1 MVAGRKGLSFDEG
14 EELAVG
20 YSIWRQHD
28 FRMEGANGDLIKR
41 WATLPFLLSR
51 PALPRADDRFWRG
64 GWPYEFGFEF
74 CFKQGNDLDSLL
86 RQSRSMVILLG
97 LATAVMIFVISR
109 AIFGDIGGL
118 VSLGLF
124 VCSPHMLAFGA
135 IVSTEMSL
143 CLTLLGSTWC
153 VWRLLHGVTWGRIAA
168 SLAFVALLVLAKPT
182 AVVILPITV
191 VLIAARLLSSRP
203 LKWCLGRRRDI
214 ASKWAQVGVFSGF
227 ILAHALVGWGAI
239 WTHYEFRYRA
249 SSNPA
254 DSGIVFAQLPHP
266 DPIDPRVS
274 AFIDWSRRHH
284 FLPEGF
290 LHGVKWLL
298 RHNDDRIAFL
308 DGQWKIGG
316 WRKFFLRAAWLK
328 TSPVL
333 LALVG
338 LGLVGWA
345 WASRRRDPP
354 LAPAPL
360 PGSPLSVPS
369 LYEAIPWITL
379 TAVVFGAAIPQN
391 LNIGYRHILPIYP
404 PLFVL
409 AGASAIFWQKRLRIL
424 VATQMALLLWFA
436 ADSISVYP
444 HYLSYFNPLAGGS
457 SEGYKHLV
465 DSSIDWGMNLPDL
478 KRWLDQH
485 NPSGRE
491 PVFLAYFGYDSP
503 TYRHIVCRE
512 LPGFPD
518 WSPTQ
523 APYDLTPGFYAI
535 SATLLQSVY
544 TDPLGPW
551 STIYENDYQT
561 YLKYFAVYHA
571 VARDPQRRSELAERY
586 PPAALDLAYRSL
598 EHLRFGR
605 LCAWL
610 RHRGKPVDSIG
621 YGILIWRLT
630 ATDIQEALYGPPAEI
645 DDTLIPQLKR

>member
-1 MVAGRKGLSFDEG
+1 MAI
-14 EELAVG
+14 G
-20 YSIWRQHD
+20 YSVWRQHD

-41 WATLPFLLSR
+41 WATLPFLISR
-51 PALPRADDRFWRG
+51 PALPGADDQFWRA
-64 GWPYEFGFEF
+64 GWPYEVGFEF

-86 RQSRSMVILLG
+86 RQSRGMVILLG
-97 LATAVMIFVISR
+97 LATAVMVFVISR
-109 AIFGDIGGL
+109 ALFGNTGGL

-124 VCSPHMLAFGA
+124 VFSPNMLAFGA

-153 VWRLLHGVTWGRIAA
+153 IWRLLHGVTWGRIAA

-182 AVVILPITV
+182 AVVILPVTV
-191 VLIAARLLSSRP
+191 VLIAAKLLSSRP
-203 LKWCLGRRRDI
+203 LTWCLGWRRDI
-214 ASKWAQVGVFSGF
+214 ASKWVQLGVFSGF

-239 WTHYEFRYRA
+239 WAHYEFRYRA

-254 DSGIVFAQLPHP
+254 DSGIVFAELPHL
-266 DPIDPRVS
+266 DPIDPRAL

-290 LHGVKWLL
+290 LYGVERLL
-298 RHNDDRIAFL
+298 RHNDVRIAFL

-316 WRKFFLRAAWLK
+316 WWKFFPRAAWLK
-328 TSPVL
+328 TSPSL
-333 LALVG
+333 LALVV
-338 LGLVGWA
+338 LGLAGWA
-345 WASRRRDPP
+345 WAARRRDQPS
-354 LAPAPL
+354 ATAPL
-360 PGSPLSVPS
+360 TGPPFPVPS

-379 TAVVFGAAIPQN
+379 TVVVLGVAIPQN
-391 LNIGYRHILPIYP
+391 LNIGHRHILPIHP

-436 ADSISVYP
+436 AGSITIYP
-444 HYLSYFNPLAGGS
+444 HYLAYFNPLTGGP

-465 DSSIDWGMNLPDL
+465 DSSLDWGMDLPDL

-485 NPSGRE
+485 NPNGRE
-491 PVFLAYFGYDSP
+491 PVFLAYFGSDSP
-503 TYRHIVCRE
+503 AYRHIVCRE

-518 WSPTQ
+518 RRPTP
-523 APYDLTPGFYAI
+523 APYDLTPGIYAI

-561 YLKYFAVYHA
+561 FLKNLAIYNA
-571 VARDPQRRSELAERY
+571 VARDPQRRSELAQSY
-586 PPAALDLAYRSL
+586 PPAALGLAYQSL

-610 RHRGKPVDSIG
+610 RHHGEPTDSIG
-621 YGILIWRLT
+621 DGILIWKLT
-630 ATDIQEALYGPPAEI
+630 ATDIHEALFGPPAEI
-645 DDTLIPQLKR
+645 DDTLTPQLKK